1 MELYIVRHGETEWNK
16 GKLLQGSTDIPLS
29 EAGRHLAR
37 LSGEALAQTP
47 FDRIYSSPL
56 IRAYETAC
64 LFRGHQKVE
73 IIRDDRLRELCFG
86 DYEGQNMSE
95 LLANTDLTFRYFFK
109 QPHLYEAP
117 RNGETLEHL
126 CQRAAE
132 FMEEVILPLQ
142 EQCNRVMIVAHGA
155 MNKALMTYVKK
166 HDLSQFWSG
175 GLQKNCNVMILKLH
189 EGQFEIIDETH
200 IFYDK
205 AAALQS

>member
-37 LSGEALAQTP
+37 LSGEALSDTP

-56 IRAYETAC
+56 NRAYETAC
-64 LFRGHQKVE
+64 LFRSDQKID

-86 DYEGQNMSE
+86 DYEGQNMSM
-95 LLANTDLTFRYFFK
+95 LLANETDTFRYFFK
-109 QPHLYEAP
+109 QPHLYRAP
-117 RNGETLEHL
+117 KNGESLEHL
-126 CQRAAE
+126 CERAAE

-142 EQCNRVMIVAHGA
+142 EQCTRVMIVAHGA

-175 GLQKNCNVMILKLH
+175 GLQKNCNVMILKLS
-189 EGQFEIIDETH
+189 EDQFEILDETH
-200 IFYDK
+200 IFYNE
-205 AAALQS
+205 AACQS